1 MTSFPPP
8 PPLCSLRATAT
19 ALASA
24 ASGGARDASSYPLA
38 DARHG
43 RERYGNETQRI
54 YRVLEKRLSSLQYLA
69 GAEYTVADMAVFPW
83 IQPFM
88 HGTDLA
94 DYPHLRRWYESVKAR
109 PAVQRA
115 YELLAEDCKIGDK
128 SDSTHEN
135 LFDKQRSVGMM
146 PVGEKEG
153 GGGRAEGD
161 ARKPW
166 ARKPVLHKLDL
177 WYTPIANHVH
187 AVEAVINICELH
199 QHVSLIPTSPFQV
212 QEEPNR
218 PGFATL
224 PHTNPLLTVPAMKVD
239 GKEVLYGGPVIYE
252 YLNTLR
258 PAHVPS
264 LIPADEAAA
273 VRMRRCLWLADG
285 MYTQIYTDRQA
296 HTHTH
301 ARTHAHTRTH
311 T

>member
-1 MTSFPPP
+1 MTSVPPP

-115 YELLAEDCKIGDK
+115 YELLAEDCKVGDK

-135 LFDKQRSVGMM
+135 LFDKQRSVGKM
-146 PVGEKEG
+146 PVGEEEG

-161 ARKPW
+161 ARKPL
-166 ARKPVLHKLDL
+166 ARKPVLRKLDL

-273 VRMRRCLWLADG
+273 VQMRRCLWLADG
-285 MYTQIYTDRQA
+285 M
-296 HTHTH
+296 
-301 ARTHAHTRTH
+301 
-311 T
+311 